1 MCILL
6 GCGQDSCHFQEL
18 VTVFIIALVQLSEGV
33 CVCVCVYTCSCPLTP
48 VVSKASAG
56 AMEIVQVYAVGSMSG
71 MLKVREG
78 GGVG

>member
-1 MCILL
+1 M
-6 GCGQDSCHFQEL
+6 
-18 VTVFIIALVQLSEGV
+18 
-33 CVCVCVYTCSCPLTP
+33 CVCVCTCSCPLTP